1 VSIGQCFN
9 FKNYTVF
16 SGACTQNN
24 NTESPNLWLSHLQ
37 NGVFSYFI
45 SIVIILGP
53 PTKLA
58 QTPLPLEDTIHFG
71 GVRTTIIL
79 FSKFQDSRNKRKIVF
94 EWEYAVSDTNRTA
107 AMSMMMGNNPFQMM
121 ESIISGNSGL
131 LDATLTRRVEL
142 RFEDIAELRFD
153 HGTGTST
160 RHNNQD
166 VLQIRMYSP
175 PKVTQRESFGSKI
188 FIDKTAETANGQ
200 TQLSSVYTFSH
211 LGWGR
216 KRGSIATA
224 IETLFHRDQD

>member
-79 FSKFQDSRNKRKIVF
+79 FSDFPEFVCVGQDCSNMQTQG
-94 EWEYAVSDTNRTA
+94 ATTL
-107 AMSMMMGNNPFQMM
+107 
-121 ESIISGNSGL
+121 ESIPLMKKIYF
-131 LDATLTRRVEL
+131 TLNESLFFCLQLYVTIVASFL
-142 RFEDIAELRFD
+142 KED
-153 HGTGTST
+153 
-160 RHNNQD
+160 
-166 VLQIRMYSP
+166 
-175 PKVTQRESFGSKI
+175 K
-188 FIDKTAETANGQ
+188 
-200 TQLSSVYTFSH
+200 
-211 LGWGR
+211 
-216 KRGSIATA
+216 
-224 IETLFHRDQD
+224 